1 MQKKRKRRSVRRGGL
16 PPNRYLTKEQIEQ
29 LKSYLDEQVNKA
41 PTSFAKKRAETNR
54 MIIDVAMN
62 SGVRAMDILNL
73 QLQDLP
79 LHHGKPVINIRQGR
93 FEIQRVIDISDALV
107 LRLNK
112 YIRAWRKSAKPKSYL
127 FINEDDGPMSYRSLY
142 SKVTRAGKQ
151 SGVGRVTPHMLRH
164 TYATLFYTQHK
175 DIEMLMDQL
184 GHSKPETTAIYA
196 KTASDER
203 RRQANS
209 FDL

>member
-1 MQKKRKRRSVRRGGL
+1 MKTKKKRQVRRGGL
-16 PPNRYLTKEQIEQ
+16 APDRYLTKEQIDQ
-29 LKSYLDEQVNKA
+29 LKKYLDGQVAKA
-41 PTSFAKKRAETNR
+41 PTAFAKKRAETNR
-54 MIIDVAMN
+54 MIVDVAMN

-79 LHHGKPVINIRQGR
+79 ISHKKPVINIREGR
-93 FEIQRVIDISDALV
+93 FEIQRVIDISDV
-107 LRLNK
+107 LAKRLNK
-112 YIRAWRKSAKPKSYL
+112 YVRAWRKSAKPTSYL
-127 FINEDDGPMSYRSLY
+127 FVNEDGGPLSYRSLY

-151 SGVGRVTPHMLRH
+151 SGVGRVTPHMFRH

-196 KTASDER
+196 KTASEER